1 MRNVQFHCWG
11 LTRRRVGP
19 WDPFECSLELASW
32 TLGEEEI
39 EVTVVVDQDDEDQ
52 HRFDRFGINLGLDD
66 SAGVRTNI
74 YLKKKN
80 FDSFKCFLDFFMGH
94 PVLLGH
100 SRQCVWESRCF
111 SNI

>member
-1 MRNVQFHCWG
+1 MESLPNAYKNNETGIRIYRSNVRNVQFHCWG

-32 TLGEEEI
+32 TLGEEEV
-39 EVTVVVDQDDEDQ
+39 EVTVVVNQDDEDQ

-74 YLKKKN
+74 Y
-80 FDSFKCFLDFFMGH
+80 
-94 PVLLGH
+94 
-100 SRQCVWESRCF
+100 
-111 SNI
+111 I